1 MKTTNQFYT
10 KKNSASKPYEKY
22 QNFSNPQNCNFCN
35 ENKSCE
41 SCPRLDL
48 CKHNI
53 LIIGGVERMEVLY
66 RDLIEKNGGILDY
79 HSGSMQSG
87 TKKLEKRL
95 QRADLIIC
103 PINCNSHTACIKV
116 KNLAKKFEKNFH
128 MLPTG
133 SISSIKSL
141 FERIYA

>member
-10 KKNSASKPYEKY
+10 PYK
-22 QNFSNPQNCNFCN
+22 SS
-35 ENKSCE
+35 NKSQNSYQEFTKNQDCSYCE
-41 SCPRLDL
+41 QNKNCQTCPRLDL

-66 RDLIEKNGGILDY
+66 RDLIEKNGGTLDY

-116 KNLAKKFEKNFH
+116 KNLAKKFDKNFH

-141 FERIYA
+141 FERLYA